1 MFYWCWVSI
10 ESFGADF
17 EKGFPLTKFA
27 VASLFLYYLWLA
39 LVWLFSVACV
49 IAGSFILR
57 RRLATSSETRRL
69 VIRQNLWYVLS
80 LGLETSVVI
89 LVWIIQLSLISVH
102 QPETRISE
110 QQPFFFTYVDFGLAI
125 TFAVFH
131 SFRGTIDLIVWKFA
145 LEISYSDIKDLVKRL
160 RDKNRKDV
168 CSISRKSL
176 KTPLLASKSGDSQV
190 NKALR
195 RNAMY
200 CINIGIL
207 DAVQLHLQYIGK
219 IKRVGSVRDRFVAD
233 QMIKLDEEN
242 QEQKREEL
250 YKEDPSRKERSIRR
264 LQFPATATIQ
274 SFSFVD
280 LEPSIFSQLRTT
292 FGITPKKY
300 RESFKIRNAADIDK
314 EGMLE
319 KFTEG
324 KSGSFFYFT
333 RDFRYIIK
341 TVTTQEEK
349 FLQKIAYKYYNHM
362 QNNPDSLIAR
372 FYGLHKVKLAPE
384 QRYITVVVMDNIF
397 HNKEHLNMHERYD
410 LKGSW
415 VGRRSIKG
423 SRERNAYK
431 GTLKDLDLGDKKIWI
446 GTENKQILISQLK
459 EDAQFLASCDI
470 MDYSML
476 LGIHNHSKFGER
488 SMGHPEEHNVA
499 GTVGEDFIDVSI
511 KVRPRAPQPPP
522 ARTMSSGYGTDTR
535 EPEIRPVRTG
545 ARNTLKRLTIEENE
559 TTLTSTTQLIGVPW
573 FREDYGGLRSCSPMH
588 PRCSE
593 LEIAP
598 STLLRGDPPVATYY
612 FGIIDIL
619 QEYNLRKKLEH
630 QWKTK
635 VQCQDKYGLSAVNPR
650 DYAQR
655 FGDFME
661 QIFV

>member
-1 MFYWCWVSI
+1 MSI
-10 ESFGADF
+10 EERGLNIS
-17 EKGFPLTKFA
+17 EFA
-27 VASLFLYYLWLA
+27 VASLFLYY
-39 LVWLFSVACV
+39 VWLFFFWIFSGFC
-49 IAGSFILR
+49 IIIGIFILR

-69 VIRQNLWYVLS
+69 VLRQNLWYVLA
-80 LGLETSVVI
+80 LGLETFIVI
-89 LVWIIQLSLISVH
+89 LMWITQVGLISIH
-102 QPETRISE
+102 QPEIQRSY
-110 QQPFFFTYVDFGLAI
+110 FFTNVDFGLAI
-125 TFAVFH
+125 VFAVFH
-131 SFRGTIDLIVWKFA
+131 SLRGTVDLIVWKLA
-145 LEISYSDIKDLVKRL
+145 LEIGFSDIREFCKRMK
-160 RDKNRKDV
+160 DKNRNDI
-168 CSISRKSL
+168 CTRAL
-176 KTPLLASKSGDSQV
+176 KTPLIASKSGHSQV

-242 QEQKREEL
+242 QEQERAEL
-250 YKEDPSRKERSIRR
+250 YRENPAHSERSIRR
-264 LQFPATATIQ
+264 LQFPATATIH

-280 LEPSIFSQLRTT
+280 LEPSIFSLLRTT

-341 TVTTQEEK
+341 TVTSAEES
-349 FLQKIAYKYYNHM
+349 FLQKIAYKYYHHM
-362 QNNPDSLIAR
+362 QHNPSSLIAR

-384 QRYITVVVMDNIF
+384 QRYITVIVMDNIF
-397 HNKEHLNMHERYD
+397 HNTEHLAMNERYD

-415 VGRRSIKG
+415 VGRRAIKG

-431 GTLKDLDLGDKKIWI
+431 GTLKDLDLGNKKIWV
-446 GTENKQILISQLK
+446 GTENKQILIEQLR
-459 EDAQFLASCDI
+459 EDAKFLASCDI

-476 LGIHNHSKFGER
+476 LGVHNHTKFGER
-488 SMGHPEEHNVA
+488 LIGQPEEQNITGIA
-499 GTVGEDFIDVSI
+499 GEDFIDVSI
-511 KVRPRAPQPPP
+511 KARRGPPP
-522 ARTMSSGYGTDTR
+522 SKYATNGNDI
-535 EPEIRPVRTG
+535 EPRIEPRINPSR
-545 ARNTLKRLTIEENE
+545 ASRNASKRITIEEE
-559 TTLTSTTQLIGVPW
+559 TTLTTTMQPTGVPW
-573 FREDYGGLRSCSPMH
+573 FREDYGGLRSCSSLH
-588 PRCSE
+588 PRCAE
-593 LEIAP
+593 GERPP
-598 STLLRGDPPVATYY
+598 STLVEGEAPVATYY

-619 QEYNLRKKLEH
+619 QEYNMRKKVEH

-635 VQCQDKYGLSAVNPR
+635 VQCQDKYGLSAVNPK

-655 FGDFME
+655 FVDFME
-661 QIFV
+661 RAFV

>member
-1 MFYWCWVSI
+1 M
-10 ESFGADF
+10 
-17 EKGFPLTKFA
+17 L
-27 VASLFLYYLWLA
+27 LYYIWLA
-39 LVWLFSVACV
+39 IFWV
-49 IAGSFILR
+49 ISLIFTFTGIYILK

-69 VIRQNLWYVLS
+69 VLKQNLWFVLS
-80 LGLETSVVI
+80 LGLEIVVV
-89 LVWIIQLSLISVH
+89 LVVWIAQLSLIKDNKSNNL
-102 QPETRISE
+102 QR
-110 QQPFFFTYVDFGLAI
+110 PFFFTHVDFALAI

-131 SFRGTIDLIVWKFA
+131 SSRGTIDLIVWKFA
-145 LEISYSDIKDLVKRL
+145 LEIGFSDFKDLLKKL
-160 RDKNRKDV
+160 KDKNRKDV
-168 CSISRKSL
+168 CSVRKKNL
-176 KTPLLASKSGDSQV
+176 KTPLLASKSGDSPI

-207 DAVQLHLQYIGK
+207 DAVQLHLQSIGK
-219 IKRVGSVRDRFVAD
+219 IKRVGSVRDRFVAN

-242 QEQKREEL
+242 QEQEREEL
-250 YKEDPSRKERSIRR
+250 YKEDPSRMERSIRR
-264 LQFPATATIQ
+264 LQFPATATIH
-274 SFSFVD
+274 SFSFID
-280 LEPSIFSQLRTT
+280 LEPSIFSLLRTT

-300 RESFKIRNAADIDK
+300 RESFKIRNASDIDK

-341 TVTTQEEK
+341 TVTTEEEK
-349 FLQKIAYKYYNHM
+349 FLQKIAYRYYHHM

-397 HNKEHLNMHERYD
+397 HNREQLTMHERYD

-446 GTENKQILISQLK
+446 GTENKLTLISQLR
-459 EDAQFLASCDI
+459 EDANFLASCDI

-488 SMGHPEEHNVA
+488 SMTRREEQNVA

-511 KVRPRAPQPPP
+511 KTKPRVPQLPP
-522 ARTMSSGYGTDTR
+522 ARHMSSGYGTDAR
-535 EPEIRPVRTG
+535 EVEIRPVQTG
-545 ARNTLKRLTIEENE
+545 ARNTFKRITIEENE
-559 TTLTSTTQLIGVPW
+559 TTLTTTMQFVGVPW
-573 FREDYGGLRSCSPMH
+573 FREDYGGLRSCSPFH

-593 LEIAP
+593 LETAP
-598 STLLRGDPPVATYY
+598 STLLEGEPPVATYY

-619 QEYNLRKKLEH
+619 QEYNMRKKLEH

-635 VQCQDKYGLSAVNPR
+635 VQCQNKHGLSAVNPR
-650 DYAQR
+650 EYSQR
-655 FGDFME
+655 FCDFME

>member
-1 MFYWCWVSI
+1 MFFWCWVSI
-10 ESFGADF
+10 KSTEVIDNVDQVL
-17 EKGFPLTKFA
+17 PLSSFA
-27 VASLFLYYLWLA
+27 VASLGFYYLWVTLF
-39 LVWLFSVACV
+39 WLFSVCC
-49 IAGSFILR
+49 IIIGKYILQ

-80 LGLETSVVI
+80 LGLETSIVI
-89 LVWIIQLSLISVH
+89 IIWIIQLSLISSN
-102 QPETRISE
+102 QSDTNK
-110 QQPFFFTYVDFGLAI
+110 PFFFTYVDFGLAI
-125 TFAVFH
+125 TFAIFH
-131 SFRGTIDLIVWKFA
+131 SFRGTVDLFVWKIA
-145 LEISYSDIKDLVKRL
+145 LGISLSDISDIFKRL
-160 RDKNRKDV
+160 RDKNRKDMCV
-168 CSISRKSL
+168 SKKSL
-176 KTPLLASKSGDSQV
+176 KTPLLTSKSGNSQV

-242 QEQKREEL
+242 QVQEREEL
-250 YKEDPSRKERSIRR
+250 YKEDPARSERSIRR

-280 LEPSIFSQLRTT
+280 LEPSIFSLLRTT

-341 TVTTQEEK
+341 TVTTEEEK
-349 FLQKIAYKYYNHM
+349 FLQKIAYKYYHHM

-397 HNKEHLNMHERYD
+397 HNKEHLSMHERYD

-431 GTLKDLDLGDKKIWI
+431 GTLKDLDLGDKKIWV

-476 LGIHNHSKFGER
+476 LGVHNHSKFGER
-488 SMGHPEEHNVA
+488 SMGRPEEHNIA

-511 KVRPRAPQPPP
+511 KVRPSAPPTSH
-522 ARTMSSGYGTDTR
+522 RHMSSGSGTDTR

-545 ARNTLKRLTIEENE
+545 ARNTLKRITIEENE
-559 TTLTSTTQLIGVPW
+559 TTLTSTTQYIGVPW

-593 LEIAP
+593 LETAP
-598 STLLRGDPPVATYY
+598 STLQGGEPPVATYY

-619 QEYNLRKKLEH
+619 QEYNLRKKIEH

-635 VQCQDKYGLSAVNPR
+635 VQCQDKHGLSAVNPR

-655 FGDFME
+655 FGEFME
-661 QIFV
+661 TIFV

>member
-1 MFYWCWVSI
+1 MFFWCWISI
-10 ESFGADF
+10 ESVGMKLERGLGIPDF
-17 EKGFPLTKFA
+17 A
-27 VASLFLYYLWLA
+27 IASLFLYYLWLF
-39 LVWLFSVACV
+39 LFWIFAVFC
-49 IAGSFILR
+49 IIIGIFILR
-57 RRLATSSETRRL
+57 RRLTTSSETRRL
-69 VIRQNLWYVLS
+69 VLRQNLWYVLS
-80 LGLETSVVI
+80 LGLETIVVI
-89 LVWIIQLSLISVH
+89 VVWITQLIL
-102 QPETRISE
+102 TRIH
-110 QQPFFFTYVDFGLAI
+110 QQETDSKKVQPSYFFTYVDLGLAI
-125 TFAVFH
+125 IFAVFH
-131 SFRGTIDLIVWKFA
+131 SLRGTVDLIVWKLA
-145 LEISYSDIKDLVKRL
+145 LGVGLSDITEFCKRMK
-160 RDKNRKDV
+160 DKNRNDICTLSK
-168 CSISRKSL
+168 KSL
-176 KTPLLASKSGDSQV
+176 KTPLIVSKSGDSQV

-219 IKRVGSVRDRFVAD
+219 IKRVGSVRDRFVAN

-242 QEQKREEL
+242 QEQEREEL
-250 YKEDPSRKERSIRR
+250 YRDNPAHSERSIRR
-264 LQFPATATIQ
+264 LQFPATATIR

-280 LEPSIFSQLRTT
+280 LEPSIFSLLRTT

-341 TVTTQEEK
+341 TVTSAEES
-349 FLQKIAYKYYNHM
+349 FLQKIAYKYRHHM
-362 QNNPDSLIAR
+362 QHNPSSLIAR

-397 HNKEHLNMHERYD
+397 HNMEHLAMHERYD

-415 VGRRSIKG
+415 VGRRAIKG

-431 GTLKDLDLGDKKIWI
+431 GTLKDLDLGNKKVWV
-446 GTENKQILISQLK
+446 GTENKQILIEQLR
-459 EDAQFLASCDI
+459 EDAKFLASCDI

-488 SMGHPEEHNVA
+488 SMGRPEEQNVTGIA
-499 GTVGEDFIDVSI
+499 GEDFIDVSI
-511 KVRPRAPQPPP
+511 KGKPGPP
-522 ARTMSSGYGTDTR
+522 SSRYASNDNGI
-535 EPEIRPVRTG
+535 EPEISPIRVS
-545 ARNTLKRLTIEENE
+545 RNAAKRIAIEENE
-559 TTLTSTTQLIGVPW
+559 TTLTTTTQLTGVPW
-573 FREDYGGLRSCSPMH
+573 FREDYGGLRSCSSLH
-588 PRCSE
+588 PRCNE
-593 LEIAP
+593 GERPP
-598 STLLRGDPPVATYY
+598 STLVDGEAPVATYY

-619 QEYNLRKKLEH
+619 QEYNMRKKVEH

-635 VQCQDKYGLSAVNPR
+635 IQCQDKYGLSAVNPK

-655 FGDFME
+655 FVDFME
-661 QIFV
+661 RAFV